1 MQLTPRLVLM
11 LATPPAMWA
20 TNAVVGRMAIGSIDP
35 LWLNALRWIVAFAL
49 LLPLGWAAI
58 GTRAAR
64 AQIAERWH
72 YLAILGV
79 IGVGAYN
86 ALQYMAL
93 RTSTPLNVTL
103 IASSS
108 PVWAMVVGALGYKVR
123 PTRLQ
128 VIGAVLSLAG
138 VALVMSRGNPAAL
151 ADVRF
156 VQGDLLMLLAII
168 GWSLYSWMLAR
179 PPAHMQ
185 GAARPDWNWA
195 QFLVAQSLFGVSG
208 AVAAAVVGDLV
219 APSAPAQ
226 WSWQLV
232 AIVLFI
238 AIGPSIIAYRLWGLA
253 VAEAG
258 PAMASIFYNLTPLFA
273 AVLSAVVIGE
283 SPQIFHGVAF
293 ALIVAGILV
302 SSRTTAPAGKAGK

>member
-35 LWLNALRWIVAFAL
+35 LLLNALRWVVAFVL

-64 AQIAERWH
+64 AQIAERWP
-72 YLAILGV
+72 YLLVLGV

-108 PVWAMVVGALGYKVR
+108 PVWAMVVGAVGYKVH
-123 PTRLQ
+123 PTRSQL
-128 VIGAVLSLAG
+128 IGALLSLAG

-151 ADVRF
+151 ADIHF
-156 VQGDLLMLLAII
+156 VQGDLLMLVAII
-168 GWSLYSWMLAR
+168 GWSLYSWMLAK

-185 GAARPDWNWA
+185 GAARPNWNWA
-195 QFLVAQSLFGVSG
+195 QFLMAQAIFGVSG
-208 AVAAAVVGDLV
+208 AVATAVVGDMI
-219 APSAPAQ
+219 APSAPTQ

-232 AIVLFI
+232 ATILFV

-273 AVLSAVVIGE
+273 AVLSAAVIGE
-283 SPQIFHGVAF
+283 GPQPFHGIAF
-293 ALIVAGILV
+293 GLIVAGIAV
-302 SSRTTAPAGKAGK
+302 SSRATASRAGR

>member
-1 MQLTPRLVLM
+1 MQLTPRLILM

-49 LLPLGWAAI
+49 LLPLGWAAL
-58 GTRAAR
+58 GSRAAR
-64 AQIAERWH
+64 AQIAARWP
-72 YLAILGV
+72 YLAILGI

-151 ADVRF
+151 ADIRF

-168 GWSLYSWMLAR
+168 GWSLYSWMLAK

-208 AVAAAVVGDLV
+208 AVAAAVVGDMI
-219 APSAPAQ
+219 APSMPTQ

-232 AIVLFI
+232 ATVLFI

-283 SPQIFHGVAF
+283 APQIFHGVAF

-302 SSRTTAPAGKAGK
+302 SSRSSAARAAK

>member
-35 LWLNALRWIVAFAL
+35 LLLNALRWVVAFVL

-58 GTRAAR
+58 STPAAR
-64 AQIAERWH
+64 AQIAERWR
-72 YLAILGV
+72 YLLVLGV

-108 PVWAMVVGALGYKVR
+108 PVWAMVVGALGYKVI

-128 VIGAVLSLAG
+128 LIGAVLSLAG

-151 ADVRF
+151 ADIHF
-156 VQGDLLMLLAII
+156 VQGDLLMLVAII

-185 GAARPDWNWA
+185 GAARPNWNWA
-195 QFLVAQSLFGVSG
+195 QFLVAQAIFGVSG
-208 AVAAAVVGDLV
+208 AVATAVVGDMI
-219 APSAPAQ
+219 APSAPTQ

-232 AIVLFI
+232 ATILFV

-273 AVLSAVVIGE
+273 AVLSAAVIGE
-283 SPQIFHGVAF
+283 GPQPFHGVAF
-293 ALIVAGILV
+293 GLIVAGIAV
-302 SSRTTAPAGKAGK
+302 SSRSTAARAGK

>member
-35 LWLNALRWIVAFAL
+35 LLLNALRWVVAFVL

-58 GTRAAR
+58 STPAAR
-64 AQIAERWH
+64 AQIVERWR
-72 YLAILGV
+72 YLLVLGV

-108 PVWAMVVGALGYKVR
+108 PVWAMVVGAVGFKVH

-128 VIGAVLSLAG
+128 LIGALLSLAG

-151 ADVRF
+151 ADIHF
-156 VQGDLLMLLAII
+156 VQGDLLMLVAII

-185 GAARPDWNWA
+185 GAARPNWNWA
-195 QFLVAQSLFGVSG
+195 QFLVAQAIFGVSG
-208 AVAAAVVGDLV
+208 AVATAVVGDMI
-219 APSAPAQ
+219 APSAPTQ

-232 AIVLFI
+232 ATILFV

-273 AVLSAVVIGE
+273 AVLSAAVIGE
-283 SPQIFHGVAF
+283 GPQPFHGVAF
-293 ALIVAGILV
+293 GLIVAGIAV
-302 SSRTTAPAGKAGK
+302 SSRSTAARAGK

>member
-1 MQLTPRLVLM
+1 MQLTPRLILM
-11 LATPPAMWA
+11 LATPPALWA
-20 TNAVVGRMAIGSIDP
+20 TNAVVGRMAISSIDP
-35 LWLNALRWIVAFAL
+35 LWLNALRWVVAFAL
-49 LLPLGWAAI
+49 LLPLGRAAI
-58 GTRAAR
+58 ATSAAR
-64 AQIAERWH
+64 AQIASRWP
-72 YLAILGV
+72 YLLVIGL

-86 ALQYMAL
+86 ALQYVAL

-108 PVWAMVVGALGYKVR
+108 PVWAMVVGAIGFKVR

-128 VIGAVLSLAG
+128 IVGALLSLAG
-138 VALVMSRGNPAAL
+138 VALVMSRGHPAAL
-151 ADVRF
+151 AEIRF

-168 GWSLYSWMLAR
+168 GWSLYSWMLAK

-185 GAARPDWNWA
+185 GAARPSWNWA
-195 QFLVAQSLFGVSG
+195 EFLLAQAIFGVSG
-208 AVAAAVVGDLV
+208 ALAAALIGDVVS
-219 APSAPAQ
+219 PSAPTR
-226 WSWQLV
+226 WSGQLV
-232 AIVLFI
+232 ATILFV

-273 AVLSAVVIGE
+273 AVLSAAVIGE
-283 SPQIFHGVAF
+283 APQGFHGVAF

-302 SSRTTAPAGKAGK
+302 SSRSSANRATR